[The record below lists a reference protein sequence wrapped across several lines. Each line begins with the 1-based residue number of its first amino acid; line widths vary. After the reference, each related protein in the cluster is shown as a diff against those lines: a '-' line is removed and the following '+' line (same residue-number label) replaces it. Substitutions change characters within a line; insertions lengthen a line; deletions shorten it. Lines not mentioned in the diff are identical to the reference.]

1 MIPNIFLF
9 AIMLGFSTKIFT
21 KLKSRVQ
28 LYSILMDRAIVLQ
41 DWRRQ
46 KALWQEADQAAR
58 HSLSSISFPPELL
71 LGMIL

>member
-28 LYSILMDRAIVLQ
+28 NYSILMDRAIVL
-41 DWRRQ
+41 
-46 KALWQEADQAAR
+46 
-58 HSLSSISFPPELL
+58 
-71 LGMIL
+71 